1 MTTSAKSAVAHAA
14 EAIAAAQIR
23 EQPFPHLYI
32 EQIFP
37 PDFYARMRE
46 MLPAF
51 EAYERL
57 RDTGRVGGAYSSAR
71 LVLIPDEA
79 SLASLAAPQATFWRD
94 LFAAL
99 LTEDFAR
106 VILTRFAEL
115 ISERFAAEPEGA
127 ERNLFVT
134 WESFLIRDRAS
145 YALGPHTDA
154 QRKLVSMLFYLARD
168 HEHPDLGTSFYAPLD
183 PAFVCPG
190 GPHHSFDGFRHLC
203 TLPYVPNT
211 LAAFPKSNRCF
222 HGVEPVAD
230 GFERDLLFFDLKHGQ
245 Q

>member
-1 MTTSAKSAVAHAA
+1 MTVSAQAAVAHAA
-14 EAIAAAQIR
+14 QAIAAAKIR
-23 EQPFPHLYI
+23 ELPFPHIYV

-37 PDFYARMRE
+37 ADFYAQMRA
-46 MLPAF
+46 MLPAY

-57 RDTGRVGGAYSSAR
+57 LDTGRVGQAYSKAR
-71 LVLIPDEA
+71 LVLMPDEA
-79 SLASLAAPQATFWRD
+79 SLAELTPAAREFWGE
-94 LFAAL
+94 LFNAL

-106 VILTRFAEL
+106 VVMTCFADA
-115 ISERFAAEPEGA
+115 IAERFASDAEEDGG
-127 ERNLFVT
+127 NLFVT

-145 YALGPHTDA
+145 YALGPHTDSP
-154 QRKLVSMLFYLARD
+154 RKLVSMLFYMARD
-168 HEHPDLGTSFYAPLD
+168 AQYPDLGTSFYAPVE
-183 PAFVCPG
+183 PGFVCPG
-190 GPHHSFDGFRHLC
+190 GPHHAFDGFRHLG

-222 HGVEPVAD
+222 HGVEPVGD